1 MPLWHALRM
10 RLLRVLSITACRLR
24 MRRRLPPVPRRDA
37 IRGDRIPGRGPERA
51 PDGARA
57 QVGFRKRRE
66 RCLRSPR
73 DAWVKSRKQGV
84 TDMNFEAAGRHA
96 RRKPNG
102 SDAELDALVV
112 REVEALAA
120 RRRAPAA
127 KRRAEDDE
135 PTLAAASEPDARR
148 DEGDIAPNSPAARAR
163 RPESPDER
171 QALSRESNVIGL
183 RHAESERTGDALFSA
198 DEEKFIEQALAF
210 LKGRENADAVIEELW
225 THAVLDRDEGIEQL
239 DEGMRAVDVAESE
252 DGADFID
259 DRLLAEDNDEEA
271 GAQQPDRVTPIRADH
286 PGNDRTAPSRPA
298 PPDAEAK
305 PPKPQRPKPKSTGG
319 PGKRGPTE

>member
-1 MPLWHALRM
+1 
-10 RLLRVLSITACRLR
+10 
-24 MRRRLPPVPRRDA
+24 
-37 IRGDRIPGRGPERA
+37 
-51 PDGARA
+51 
-57 QVGFRKRRE
+57 
-66 RCLRSPR
+66 
-73 DAWVKSRKQGV
+73 
-84 TDMNFEAAGRHA
+84 MNFEAAGRHA

-135 PTLAAASEPDARR
+135 PALAAASEPDGRR
-148 DEGDIAPNSPAARAR
+148 DEGEIAPNGPRAR

-183 RHAESERTGDALFSA
+183 RHAETERTGDALFSA

-225 THAVLDRDEGIEQL
+225 THAVLDRDEGIDEQL
-239 DEGMRAVDVAESE
+239 DEAMRAADVAESDDE
-252 DGADFID
+252 PDFID
-259 DRLLAEDNDEEA
+259 DRLLAEDNDAEA
-271 GAQQPDRVTPIRADH
+271 GAQHPDRVTPIRADR
-286 PGNDRTAPSRPA
+286 PANDMAAPSRPA
-298 PPDAEAK
+298 PPDAVAK
-305 PPKPQRPKPKSTGG
+305 PKAERPKPKSTGG

>member
-1 MPLWHALRM
+1 
-10 RLLRVLSITACRLR
+10 
-24 MRRRLPPVPRRDA
+24 
-37 IRGDRIPGRGPERA
+37 
-51 PDGARA
+51 
-57 QVGFRKRRE
+57 
-66 RCLRSPR
+66 
-73 DAWVKSRKQGV
+73 
-84 TDMNFEAAGRHA
+84 MNFEAAGRHA

-120 RRRAPAA
+120 RRRAPAG

-135 PTLAAASEPDARR
+135 PALAAASEPDGRR
-148 DEGDIAPNSPAARAR
+148 DEGEIAPNGPRAR

-183 RHAESERTGDALFSA
+183 RHAETERTGDALFSA

-271 GAQQPDRVTPIRADH
+271 GAQQPDRVTAVRADR
-286 PGNDRTAPSRPA
+286 PANDMAAPSRPA
-298 PPDAEAK
+298 PTAAEAK
-305 PPKPQRPKPKSTGG
+305 PPKAERPKPKSTGG
-319 PGKRGPTE
+319 PGKRGSAE